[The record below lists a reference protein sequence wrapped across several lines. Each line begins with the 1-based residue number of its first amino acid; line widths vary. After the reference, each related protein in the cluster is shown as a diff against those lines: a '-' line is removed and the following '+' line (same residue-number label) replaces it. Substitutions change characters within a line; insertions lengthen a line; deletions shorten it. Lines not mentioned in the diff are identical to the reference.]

1 MSQSPQNP
9 QPQQPAWKAYFNPKV
24 GGILAAVLIVGGL
37 AFFGLN
43 ANNQPTEPEEMSDE
57 EMLVGFQKQS
67 LGAMGVSDSA
77 SPSTDNS
84 NPPPLEF
91 PAADQAAPVESAATA
106 GPLFGSG
113 LNGFDPSPSAPVAV
127 TAASFER
134 PLPGVSTAPGA
145 RPTPITPRAVA
156 NQPVWLTGTI
166 ETAADK

>member
-1 MSQSPQNP
+1 MSQPLQNP
-9 QPQQPAWKAYFNPKV
+9 QSQQASWKSYFNSKV
-24 GGILAAVLIVGGL
+24 GGILAAVVIVGGL

-43 ANNQPTEPEEMSDE
+43 ANNQATEPEEMSDE

-77 SPSTDNS
+77 SPTGDN

-91 PAADQAAPVESAATA
+91 PAADQAAPVESASSS

-113 LNGFDPSPSAPVAV
+113 LNGFSSSLNNPVSV

-134 PLPGVSTAPGA
+134 PLPGVSTPQDA
-145 RPTPITPRAVA
+145 RPAPIAPRVVA

-166 ETAADK
+166 ETNSGK